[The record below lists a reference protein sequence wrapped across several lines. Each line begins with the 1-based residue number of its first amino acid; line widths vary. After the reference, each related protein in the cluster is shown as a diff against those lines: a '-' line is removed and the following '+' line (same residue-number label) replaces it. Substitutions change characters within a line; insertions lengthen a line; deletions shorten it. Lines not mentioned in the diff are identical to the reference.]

1 MLHPRSRWIC
11 AATSDEQVSQLAQEA
26 KLSPLLARMMVVR
39 GIDTAE
45 QIQQFLHADVN
56 QLHDP
61 FLMAGMEEA
70 VERIRRALNSG
81 EKIRI
86 YGDYDAD
93 GVSSTS
99 LMIYLMRELEANFD
113 YYIPHRANEGY
124 GLNNGAID
132 DAKAQGCTLIVTV
145 DTGISAV
152 EQVAYA
158 KELGIDIVVTDH
170 HEPPEQLPEAYAL
183 VNPKL
188 PYCPYPFKGLA
199 GVGVA
204 FKLAHAL
211 LGNVPEHYL
220 ELAAIGTVAD
230 LMPLLGENRVIV
242 QEALKR
248 MARSQYAG
256 IRALMTIGAI
266 DPAEVTSTSIA
277 FSMAPRINASGRLDH
292 ADIAVQLL
300 TADEDETAIAY
311 ASELDRL
318 NKERQKI
325 VEGIVKEAEAQ
336 LTEKMTDT
344 GEVPNVIV
352 LAAEGWNVGVIGI
365 VASKIAE
372 RYYRP
377 TFVLGIDEESGLCK
391 GSARSIAGFDLYE
404 SMTECAE
411 VFEHYGGHQAAA
423 GMTIHRDRL
432 SELEERLNKTAAERL
447 TEDDYIPCTEVDAE
461 CELDDV
467 PLEVIEQL
475 GRLAP
480 FGMGNPSPRVV
491 IRNAV
496 VRDKR
501 TMGKEGQHLKL
512 MLGKERATLDAVAFH
527 KGALSFRIAN
537 DVQVDVL
544 GELSI
549 NEWNGQRKP
558 QLMMQ
563 DIQITERQLFD
574 RRATARP
581 LESAIELARTL
592 EQDEP
597 QTSALLMTREQA
609 GVYAAEPFVWFYSD
623 ELEGPTVI
631 PSSWAWAADESM
643 LENVSKH
650 IHELVLCSIPP
661 SEWEL
666 KRLADQLPNVGRIH
680 AILPRQPEGGRLYTP
695 SRDRMAYAY
704 SELKRVGTWDMEVST
719 MSSLAKRL
727 RMNERELL
735 MLMEVFKELDFI
747 TCTSSSNNSVYSI
760 VQQPKKTSLEQSQRY
775 QDWMTAAA
783 WESRWYE
790 PATEELA
797 AWIWSYWDEA
807 RCK

>member
-11 AATSDEQVSQLAQEA
+11 AETSDERVSQLAEEA
-26 KLSPLLARMMVVR
+26 NISPLLARMMVVR

-45 QIQQFLHADVN
+45 QIHQFLYADVN
-56 QLHDP
+56 HLHDP
-61 FLMAGMEEA
+61 FLMAGMVEA
-70 VERIRRALNSG
+70 VERIQRALKNG

-99 LMIYLMRELEANFD
+99 LMIFLMRELKANFD

-158 KELGIDIVVTDH
+158 KELGIDVVITDH

-211 LGNVPEHYL
+211 IGEVPQQWL
-220 ELAAIGTVAD
+220 ELVAIGTVAD
-230 LMPLLGENRVIV
+230 LMPLLGENRVIL
-242 QEALKR
+242 QEALNR
-248 MARSQYAG
+248 MKRSQYAG

-266 DPAEVTSTSIA
+266 DPKDVTSTSIA

-300 TADEDETAIAY
+300 TADDDETAIAY
-311 ASELDRL
+311 ATELDRL

-325 VEGIVKEAEAQ
+325 VESIVKEAEV
-336 LTEKMTDT
+336 LLSEKMADT
-344 GEVPNVIV
+344 GEIPNVIV

-365 VASKIAE
+365 VASKIVE

-404 SMTECAE
+404 AMTDCAE
-411 VFEHYGGHQAAA
+411 VFEHFGGHQAAA
-423 GMTIHRDRL
+423 GMTLHRDRL
-432 SELEERLNKTAAERL
+432 SALEESLNQMAADKL
-447 TEDDYIPCTEVDAE
+447 TEEDYIPCTEVDAE
-461 CELDDV
+461 CELADV

-475 GRLAP
+475 DRLAP

-527 KGALSFRIAN
+527 KGALSHRIAT
-537 DVQVDVL
+537 DVQADVL

-563 DIQITERQLFD
+563 DIRITKRQLFD
-574 RRATARP
+574 HRSTARP

-609 GVYAAEPFVWFYSD
+609 GVYAAEPFVWLYSD

-631 PSSWAWAADESM
+631 PSSWGWTADKSM
-643 LENVSKH
+643 LGNMSKH

-666 KRLADQLPNVGRIH
+666 KRLAEQLPNVGRIY
-680 AILPRQPEGGRLYTP
+680 AILPRQPEGGRLFTP
-695 SRDRMAYAY
+695 SRDRMGYAY
-704 SELKRVGTWDMEVST
+704 TELKRIGSWNMEKST
-719 MSSLAKRL
+719 QSSLAKRL

-747 TCTSSSNNSVYSI
+747 TCTSSTHNTVYSI
-760 VQQPKKTSLEQSQRY
+760 VQQPNRTSLEQSQRY

-790 PATEELA
+790 PVTEELA
-797 AWIWSYWDEA
+797 AWLWSYWDEA
-807 RCK
+807 RYK

>member
-45 QIQQFLHADVN
+45 QIQQFLYADVN

-70 VERIRRALNSG
+70 VERIRRALKSG

-266 DPAEVTSTSIA
+266 DPTEVTSTSIA

-365 VASKIAE
+365 VASKIVE

-432 SELEERLNKTAAERL
+432 SELEERLNKTAAERM

-527 KGALSFRIAN
+527 KGALSYRIAN

-609 GVYAAEPFVWFYSD
+609 GVYAAEPFVWLYSD

-643 LENVSKH
+643 LGNVSKH

-680 AILPRQPEGGRLYTP
+680 AILPRQPEGGRLFTP
-695 SRDRMAYAY
+695 SRDRMAHAY

-760 VQQPKKTSLEQSQRY
+760 VQQPNKTSLEQSQRY

-790 PATEELA
+790 PVTEELA

>member
-365 VASKIAE
+365 VASKIVE

-527 KGALSFRIAN
+527 KGALSYRIAN

-609 GVYAAEPFVWFYSD
+609 GVYAAEPFVWLYSD

-704 SELKRVGTWDMEVST
+704 SELKRVGTWDTEVST

-760 VQQPKKTSLEQSQRY
+760 VQQPNKTSLEQSQRY